1 MPLAPPKSP
10 TPLTAT
16 LTATLTSTHT
26 TTHTAARELECDMPL
41 AVQEIDASHLQ
52 MLQRAQKVFRNESM
66 GSKDE
71 LKKYEAQ
78 LADTMADILQ
88 RLHEGVLQCVLR
100 VAACVAC

>member
-1 MPLAPPKSP
+1 MPLA
-10 TPLTAT
+10 A
-16 LTATLTSTHT
+16 
-26 TTHTAARELECDMPL
+26 
-41 AVQEIDASHLQ
+41 QEIDASHLQ

-88 RLHEGVLQCVLR
+88 RLHAGVLQCVACCSVCCVLKC
-100 VAACVAC
+100 VLQYVWQCVAQRVHGIQR